1 MHAGLESDHSNRA
14 LRMLDLLDVR
24 SQRWMVFG
32 RVWNE
37 IILKLRAGDY
47 INNAEQDM
55 FLFTQ
60 YSFLSKPI
68 YLPLYQTAGCV
79 SVAALALREASERYH
94 KEPENNKKILVM
106 QQFDASLSLE
116 SKEAMTE
123 AWELAAFLLKRLL
136 GPVHGKDVDRLILI
150 LAKWADTLEV
160 LYRLQGDAHESLLG
174 HLTNIVN
181 ALHNCLEK
189 RKREPIVTTEVL
201 QQRAAN
207 QQSLKTEYS
216 SSSGNR
222 IKKSSSTGLLTAL
235 LDGYAAPT
243 PANNSSDATTNPMQS
258 SNIES
263 LSNATATLPTAR
275 SKKFAFTHLV
285 PFTPTATL
293 VDSVRDNVREEV
305 RNLLSVLRNALKV
318 RNINAEAADLVDR
331 LIFMLSVETGFMWC
345 DVYASTQIDELCI
358 DSRVPA
364 VLSKLRGLL
373 TLRVTQV
380 ELRSPE
386 ARRRLNF
393 FLNSLFMQMPAV
405 PAMRYSK
412 EYTCITPYYS
422 EDILLAKSTLQECN
436 NEGVSTALYLQ
447 TLYKDDW
454 NNFLERRK
462 ISKAQ
467 EHYEVWSPQH
477 LQELRMWASRRA
489 QVCAQCSH
497 VLRFILL
504 SAISCTFTNQLS
516 CIFFS

>member
-1 MHAGLESDHSNRA
+1 
-14 LRMLDLLDVR
+14 MLDLLDVR
-24 SQRWMVFG
+24 SQRWMIFG

-106 QQFDASLSLE
+106 QKFDESLSLE
-116 SKEAMTE
+116 SKEAVTE
-123 AWELAAFLLKRLL
+123 AWELTAFLLKRLL
-136 GPVHGKDVDRLILI
+136 GPVHGKDIDRLILI

-160 LYRLQGDAHESLLG
+160 LYRVQGGAHESLLV

-181 ALHNCLEK
+181 ALHSCLAK
-189 RKREPIVTTEVL
+189 RKTNPVVTTEVL

-207 QQSLKTEYS
+207 QQSLKMEYS
-216 SSSGNR
+216 SGSGNR

-243 PANNSSDATTNPMQS
+243 PVNTSLEAGSSANPLLNN
-258 SNIES
+258 NIES
-263 LSNATATLPTAR
+263 MSNATAVLPTSR
-275 SKKFAFTHLV
+275 SKKFAFTQLM
-285 PFTPTATL
+285 PFTPSAVLT
-293 VDSVRDNVREEV
+293 DSVRDNVREEV

-331 LIFMLSVETGFMWC
+331 LIFMMSVETGFMWC

-358 DSRVPA
+358 DTRVPA

-393 FLNSLFMQMPAV
+393 FLNSLFMQMPTV
-405 PAMRYSK
+405 PAMRFSK

-489 QVCAQCSH
+489 QV
-497 VLRFILL
+497 
-504 SAISCTFTNQLS
+504 N
-516 CIFFS
+516 